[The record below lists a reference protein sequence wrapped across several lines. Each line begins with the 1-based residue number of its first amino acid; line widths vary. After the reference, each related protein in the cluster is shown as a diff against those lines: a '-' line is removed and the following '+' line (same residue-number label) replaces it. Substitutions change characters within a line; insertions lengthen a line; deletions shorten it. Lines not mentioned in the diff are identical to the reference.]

1 MLEMEKM
8 EGQAAKNDL
17 STLQKKYSKLEE
29 LLQNEQK
36 GFNKSIESK
45 NKEITENNDI
55 ASKNIRMLENRLA
68 STNEKLK

>member
-1 MLEMEKM
+1 VLEMEKM

>member
-1 MLEMEKM
+1 MEKM

-17 STLQKKYSKLEE
+17 STLQKKYAKLEE

-45 NKEITENNDI
+45 NKEIAENNDI

>member
-1 MLEMEKM
+1 MEKM

-17 STLQKKYSKLEE
+17 STLQKKYAKLEE
-29 LLQNEQK
+29 LLQNELK

-45 NKEITENNDI
+45 NKEIVENNDI

>member
-1 MLEMEKM
+1 MEKM